1 MKNKKICVI
10 IKIKRWWRLIA
21 KGSNAKIAVTNK
33 IAQAFGE
40 DWIGEV
46 NKKLYVWADDG
57 GERVQI
63 SIALTCP
70 KVMIDA
76 PDKNYVPDN
85 DWSDDGGL
93 REAPSL
99 PAVEITAEEKKNIAD
114 LMERLGL

>member
-1 MKNKKICVI
+1 M
-10 IKIKRWWRLIA
+10 A
-21 KGSNAKIAVTNK
+21 KGANAKIAVTNK
-33 IAQAFGE
+33 IANAFGE

-70 KVMIDA
+70 KTPIDA

-85 DWSDDGGL
+85 DWS
-93 REAPSL
+93 EESASVPK
-99 PAVEITAEEKKNIAD
+99 AKVEISEEEKKNISD

>member
-1 MKNKKICVI
+1 M
-10 IKIKRWWRLIA
+10 A
-21 KGSNAKIAVTNK
+21 KGAQAKINVTNK
-33 IAQAFGE
+33 IANAFGE

-70 KVMIDA
+70 KTPVDA
-76 PDKNYVPDN
+76 PDKNFVPDN
-85 DWSDDGGL
+85 DWSEDT
-93 REAPSL
+93 
-99 PAVEITAEEKKNIAD
+99 PASQKKVEITAEEKKNIAD

>member
-1 MKNKKICVI
+1 M
-10 IKIKRWWRLIA
+10 A
-21 KGSNAKIAVTNK
+21 KGAQAKINVQNK
-33 IAQAFGE
+33 IANAFGE

-57 GERVQI
+57 GDRVQI

-70 KVMIDA
+70 KVMVDA

-85 DWSDDGGL
+85 DWSEDIVQ
-93 REAPSL
+93 APK
-99 PAVEITAEEKKNIAD
+99 AEMTEDEKKNIAD

>member
-1 MKNKKICVI
+1 M
-10 IKIKRWWRLIA
+10 A
-21 KGSNAKIAVTNK
+21 KGSQAKINVTNK
-33 IAQAFGE
+33 IANAFGE

-70 KVMIDA
+70 KTPIDA
-76 PDKNYVPDN
+76 PDKNFVPDN

-99 PAVEITAEEKKNIAD
+99 PAAEVTEEEKKNIAD
-114 LMERLGL
+114 LMARLGL

>member
-1 MKNKKICVI
+1 M
-10 IKIKRWWRLIA
+10 A
-21 KGSNAKIAVTNK
+21 KGAQAKTVVTNK
-33 IAQAFGE
+33 IANAFGE

-70 KVMIDA
+70 KTFVDA
-76 PDKNYVPDN
+76 PDKNFVPDN
-85 DWSDDGGL
+85 DWSEDDGP
-93 REAPSL
+93 APVKH
-99 PAVEITAEEKKNIAD
+99 AEISDEEKKNIAD

>member
-1 MKNKKICVI
+1 M
-10 IKIKRWWRLIA
+10 A
-21 KGSNAKIAVTNK
+21 KGSQAKVNVTNR
-33 IAQAFGE
+33 IAQAFGD

-46 NKKLYVWADDG
+46 NKKLYVWANDG

-70 KVMIDA
+70 KVQVDA

-85 DWSDDGGL
+85 DWSDD
-93 REAPSL
+93 
-99 PAVEITAEEKKNIAD
+99 AVSAQPVVKAEITEEEKKNISE

>member
-1 MKNKKICVI
+1 M
-10 IKIKRWWRLIA
+10 A
-21 KGSNAKIAVTNK
+21 KGSQAKINVTNK
-33 IAQAFGE
+33 IANAFGE

-70 KVMIDA
+70 KTLIDA
-76 PDKNYVPDN
+76 PDKNFVPDN
-85 DWSDDGGL
+85 DWSDDGGV

-99 PAVEITAEEKKNIAD
+99 PAAEVTAEEKKNIAD
-114 LMERLGL
+114 LMARLGL

>member
-1 MKNKKICVI
+1 M
-10 IKIKRWWRLIA
+10 A
-21 KGSNAKIAVTNK
+21 KGSQAKINVTNK
-33 IAQAFGE
+33 IANAFGE

-70 KVMIDA
+70 KVQVDA
-76 PDKNYVPDN
+76 PDKNFVPDN
-85 DWSDDGGL
+85 DWSDDVGV

-99 PAVEITAEEKKNIAD
+99 PAAEITAEEKKNIAD

>member
-1 MKNKKICVI
+1 M
-10 IKIKRWWRLIA
+10 A
-21 KGSNAKIAVTNK
+21 KGAQAKINVTNK
-33 IAQAFGE
+33 IANAFGE

-70 KVMIDA
+70 KVMVDA
-76 PDKNYVPDN
+76 PDKNFVPDN
-85 DWSDDGGL
+85 DWSDEGVVIPTIK
-93 REAPSL
+93 A
-99 PAVEITAEEKKNIAD
+99 EITEEEKQNIAD

>member
-1 MKNKKICVI
+1 M
-10 IKIKRWWRLIA
+10 A
-21 KGSNAKIAVTNK
+21 KGSQAKVNVTNK
-33 IAQAFGE
+33 IANAFGE

-70 KVMIDA
+70 KIPIDA

-85 DWSDDGGL
+85 DWSEDSIP
-93 REAPSL
+93 APK
-99 PAVEITAEEKKNIAD
+99 ANVEISEEEKKNISD

>member
-1 MKNKKICVI
+1 
-10 IKIKRWWRLIA
+10 
-21 KGSNAKIAVTNK
+21 
-33 IAQAFGE
+33 
-40 DWIGEV
+40 
-46 NKKLYVWADDG
+46 
-57 GERVQI
+57 
-63 SIALTCP
+63 
-70 KVMIDA
+70 MIDA

>member
-1 MKNKKICVI
+1 M
-10 IKIKRWWRLIA
+10 A
-21 KGSNAKIAVTNK
+21 KGANAKIAVTNK
-33 IAQAFGE
+33 IANAFGE

-70 KVMIDA
+70 KTPIDA

-85 DWSDDGGL
+85 DWSEDST
-93 REAPSL
+93 PT
-99 PAVEITAEEKKNIAD
+99 PKVNVEISEEEKKNISD

>member
-1 MKNKKICVI
+1 M
-10 IKIKRWWRLIA
+10 A
-21 KGSNAKIAVTNK
+21 KGAQAKINVINK
-33 IAQAFGE
+33 IANAFGE

-57 GERVQI
+57 GNRVQI

-70 KVMIDA
+70 KTFIDA

-85 DWSDDGGL
+85 DWSEDEP
-93 REAPSL
+93 RNTAP
-99 PAVEITAEEKKNIAD
+99 AAEISAEEKKNIAD

>member
-1 MKNKKICVI
+1 M
-10 IKIKRWWRLIA
+10 A
-21 KGSNAKIAVTNK
+21 KGANAKIAVTNK
-33 IAQAFGE
+33 IANAFGE

-63 SIALTCP
+63 SIGLTCP
-70 KVMIDA
+70 KTPIDA

-85 DWSDDGGL
+85 DWSED
-93 REAPSL
+93 ST
-99 PAVEITAEEKKNIAD
+99 PASKANVEISEEEKKNISD

>member
-1 MKNKKICVI
+1 M
-10 IKIKRWWRLIA
+10 
-21 KGSNAKIAVTNK
+21 
-33 IAQAFGE
+33 
-40 DWIGEV
+40 

-85 DWSDDGGL
+85 DWSDN
-93 REAPSL
+93 AVSAA
-99 PAVEITAEEKKNIAD
+99 PAVKAEITEEEKKNISD

>member
-1 MKNKKICVI
+1 M
-10 IKIKRWWRLIA
+10 A
-21 KGSNAKIAVTNK
+21 KGANAKIAVTNK
-33 IAQAFGE
+33 IANAFGE

-63 SIALTCP
+63 SITLTCP
-70 KVMIDA
+70 KTPIDA

-85 DWSDDGGL
+85 DWS
-93 REAPSL
+93 EE
-99 PAVEITAEEKKNIAD
+99 PASVPKANVEISEEEKKNISD

>member
-1 MKNKKICVI
+1 M
-10 IKIKRWWRLIA
+10 A
-21 KGSNAKIAVTNK
+21 KGAQAKINVINK
-33 IAQAFGE
+33 IANAFGE

-70 KVMIDA
+70 KIPVDA
-76 PDKNYVPDN
+76 PDKNFVPDN
-85 DWSDDGGL
+85 DWSEDT
-93 REAPSL
+93 APQKK
-99 PAVEITAEEKKNIAD
+99 VEITAEEKKNIAD

>member
-1 MKNKKICVI
+1 M
-10 IKIKRWWRLIA
+10 A
-21 KGSNAKIAVTNK
+21 KGTNAKIAVTNK
-33 IAQAFGE
+33 IANAFGE

-63 SIALTCP
+63 SITLTCP
-70 KVMIDA
+70 KTPIDA

-85 DWSDDGGL
+85 DWS
-93 REAPSL
+93 EESTPVPKAK
-99 PAVEITAEEKKNIAD
+99 VEISEKEKKNISD